1 MANLFPNDDANALVP
16 NFNIEFVPNP
26 GHAHFA
32 NNNNNNGWIE
42 WDVPLGE
49 MDEPMVDSESD
60 EEEMCV
66 KESAH
71 ARNMCL
77 FTVGALDK
85 IDMDVTSNMY
95 GLQVV
100 NFVLYEDCYAKV
112 MAIFDL

>member
-60 EEEMCV
+60 EEETDD
-66 KESAH
+66 EDDDG
-71 ARNMCL
+71 
-77 FTVGALDK
+77 VGTTIIIFQNVPAWHMGYAVSSLK
-85 IDMDVTSNMY
+85 IRR
-95 GLQVV
+95 
-100 NFVLYEDCYAKV
+100 
-112 MAIFDL
+112 